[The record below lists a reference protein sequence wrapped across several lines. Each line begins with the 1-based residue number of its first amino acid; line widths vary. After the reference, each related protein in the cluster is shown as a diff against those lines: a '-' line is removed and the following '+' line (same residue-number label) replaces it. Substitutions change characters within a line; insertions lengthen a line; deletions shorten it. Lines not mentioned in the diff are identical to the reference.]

1 MILIYFYLLLLLP
14 DQTLLRIAFESPDLS
29 GFFFGSPKAIDGIVP
44 SSNEGIDKMIN
55 KMTQILQSILDK
67 PSQSINDPDLVK
79 EVLALVKYAGKGT
92 IDVTIIE
99 DIIGILTGD
108 HSKIFNILKKFEIID
123 ENKIMLIQRAYQ
135 QVAEMPIFSKAKE
148 ALSGGGAVGGSDK
161 SDKMKDIVKKLKEGK
176 ASIKEVFIAVDNEGD
191 SSGTISIDEF

>member
-1 MILIYFYLLLLLP
+1 
-14 DQTLLRIAFESPDLS
+14 
-29 GFFFGSPKAIDGIVP
+29 
-44 SSNEGIDKMIN
+44 
-55 KMTQILQSILDK
+55 
-67 PSQSINDPDLVK
+67 
-79 EVLALVKYAGKGT
+79 VKYAGKGT

-108 HSKIFNILKKFEIID
+108 HSKVFNILKKFEIID